1 MSLKIPVPVQIEA
14 VCIIE
19 MEGSILET
27 DLKVV
32 GRKLGCC
39 VFNAIFGNAG
49 CEIPHCFLFVLEN
62 NAVKVIIL
70 IT

>member
-1 MSLKIPVPVQIEA
+1 MSLKVPVPVQIEA

-32 GRKLGCC
+32 RRKLGRCI
-39 VFNAIFGNAG
+39 FNAVLGDAG
-49 CEIPHCFLFVLEN
+49 CKIPHSFIGML
-62 NAVKVIIL
+62 
-70 IT
+70 